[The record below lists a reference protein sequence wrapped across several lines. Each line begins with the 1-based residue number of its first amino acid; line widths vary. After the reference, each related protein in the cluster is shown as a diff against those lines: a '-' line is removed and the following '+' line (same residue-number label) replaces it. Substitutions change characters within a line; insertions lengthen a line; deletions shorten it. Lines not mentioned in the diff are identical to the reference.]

1 MTPRSE
7 PLLWL
12 QLIAI
17 GAIPLELLGLL
28 LLLAGADP
36 GPLPGLERVL
46 AWAIGALGPAIL
58 LWKRPADV
66 CSLLLVQAPIRAR
79 SEAQRSLSALQSPVP
94 LKLAMVGG
102 AAALLPLFWWM
113 DQHAALAA
121 SLSPLAASPRLV
133 GLLLACPLLALMVWQ
148 WQQLTQALGLLRTS
162 PETLEAVTPLTAS
175 QLDSQRLNLG
185 LPLLLLGPLQIPE
198 RASIQPEFEPESKP
212 EPEPAEPKPAEPE
225 PEPAPVAEPV
235 AEQKTQPQPESLA
248 ESVAEP
254 EAQPEPDPGLDLD
267 LGLELELTP
276 ISPQE
281 PKPTEE
287 PAEQPKAGLQ
297 AELEEPL
304 LSETPALP
312 SPSISSDASVADAVA
327 IQPEETAEQP
337 ESTELDQEIP

>member
-1 MTPRSE
+1 VTPRSE

-28 LLLAGADP
+28 LVLAGADP

-66 CSLLLVQAPIRAR
+66 CSLLLVQAPIRGR

-113 DQHAALAA
+113 DQHSALAA
-121 SLSPLAASPRLV
+121 SLSPLAESPRLV

-198 RASIQPEFEPESKP
+198 RASIRPEFEPEPKS
-212 EPEPAEPKPAEPE
+212 EPKPAEPK
-225 PEPAPVAEPV
+225 PEPAPAPAAEP
-235 AEQKTQPQPESLA
+235 
-248 ESVAEP
+248 VAEP
-254 EAQPEPDPGLDLD
+254 EAQPEPDPGLDL
-267 LGLELELTP
+267 ELEPTP

-281 PKPTEE
+281 PELAEE
-287 PAEQPKAGLQ
+287 PAEQPKAELQ
-297 AELEEPL
+297 DELEGELEEEPSL
-304 LSETPALP
+304 LETPALP
-312 SPSISSDASVADAVA
+312 SPSISSDASVADPVA

>member
-1 MTPRSE
+1 VTPRSE

-12 QLIAI
+12 QLIAL

-66 CSLLLVQAPIRAR
+66 CSLLLVQVPIRGR

-198 RASIQPEFEPESKP
+198 RASIRPEFEPKP
-212 EPEPAEPKPAEPE
+212 EPADPKRQ
-225 PEPAPVAEPV
+225 PAPAAEPV
-235 AEQKTQPQPESLA
+235 AEQEAQPEPESLA
-248 ESVAEP
+248 EPVAEP
-254 EAQPEPDPGLDLD
+254 EAQPEPDAGLDL
-267 LGLELELTP
+267 ELEPTP

-281 PKPTEE
+281 PEPAEE
-287 PAEQPKAGLQ
+287 PAEQPRAELQ
-297 AELEEPL
+297 EELEGELEEEPSL
-304 LSETPALP
+304 TESPALP

>member
-66 CSLLLVQAPIRAR
+66 CSLLLVQVPIRGR

-198 RASIQPEFEPESKP
+198 RASIRPEFEPESKP
-212 EPEPAEPKPAEPE
+212 EPAEPKPAEPK
-225 PEPAPVAEPV
+225 PEPAPAAEP
-235 AEQKTQPQPESLA
+235 L
-248 ESVAEP
+248 AEP
-254 EAQPEPDPGLDLD
+254 EAQPEPDPGLDL
-267 LGLELELTP
+267 GLELEPTP

-281 PKPTEE
+281 PEPAEE
-287 PAEQPKAGLQ
+287 PAEQPRAELQ
-297 AELEEPL
+297 DELVRELEEEPPL
-304 LSETPALP
+304 GETPALP
-312 SPSISSDASVADAVA
+312 SPSISSDASIADAVA

>member
-66 CSLLLVQAPIRAR
+66 CSLLLVQVPIRGR

-198 RASIQPEFEPESKP
+198 RASIRPEFEPKP
-212 EPEPAEPKPAEPE
+212 EPAGPKPQPV
-225 PEPAPVAEPV
+225 PAAEPV
-235 AEQKTQPQPESLA
+235 AEQEAQPEPAPGA
-248 ESVAEP
+248 EPVAEP
-254 EAQPEPDPGLDLD
+254 EAQPEPDPGLA
-267 LGLELELTP
+267 LEPTP

-281 PKPTEE
+281 PEPTEE
-287 PAEQPKAGLQ
+287 PAEQPKAELEEQLQ
-297 AELEEPL
+297 KELLEEPL